1 MIAKSPITPPIWVEN
16 FNTNT
21 TFIAPY
27 KICQIEWQIEWM
39 IQMST
44 RPHYNV
50 EKIETP
56 LTK

>member
-27 KICQIEWQIEWM
+27 KIYQIEWM